1 MCVCEQWAIAV
12 QTIMFASFGFVQLF
26 QGVLPDTC
34 CSFFLSFFKG
44 RNRAIERTY
53 ITLSF
58 LAKGILGV
66 IVLSAVVFRN

>member
-1 MCVCEQWAIAV
+1 
-12 QTIMFASFGFVQLF
+12 MFASFGLVQLF
-26 QGVLPDTC
+26 QGVLPDTYC
-34 CSFFLSFFKG
+34 PSFLSFFKG